1 MRIVLTTSGFD
12 NFLQLLIAVIAFVI
26 VLLLT
31 YFTTKFIGNYQKANS
46 VGTNFKTIETYR
58 ISNTK
63 YLQILCIGKK
73 YVVIAVCKDTITSIT
88 ELSEEE
94 VVIPE
99 YASTQESFAK
109 VLDKLKKAYSRNDSS
124 VKDDFLVYIEKDK
137 EDNGN
142 DDSDKI

>member
-1 MRIVLTTSGFD
+1 M
-12 NFLQLLIAVIAFVI
+12 
-26 VLLLT
+26 
-31 YFTTKFIGNYQKANS
+31 
-46 VGTNFKTIETYR
+46 
-58 ISNTK
+58 
-63 YLQILCIGKK
+63 
-73 YVVIAVCKDTITSIT
+73 IAVCKDTITSIT

-124 VKDDFLVYIEKDK
+124 VKDDFLFFLEKDK